1 MSLERLLQIME
12 KLRSPEG
19 CPWDREQTHDSLKR
33 YLIEEAYEVLE
44 AIDTGDPSMLADELG
59 DVLLQ
64 VVFHAQIAKEQ
75 GTFTM
80 DDVIEAISSKL
91 IRRHPHVFG
100 EIDVSTVS
108 DVIRNWD
115 AIKRAEKQG
124 QERTSLLDGVPKEF
138 PALMRAEKI
147 QQKAAKVGFE
157 WDDVR
162 GALAKAQEEFY
173 ELQDA
178 VDSADQDQIKA
189 EFGDLLFALVNVA
202 RYVKVDPELALQDAT
217 SKFVRRFQFIE
228 EKAKAQGLSL
238 EDMSLAEM
246 DAIWDE
252 AKAYFRKKPQS

>member
-124 QERTSLLDGVPKEF
+124 QERTSLLDGVLKNSP
-138 PALMRAEKI
+138 L
-147 QQKAAKVGFE
+147 
-157 WDDVR
+157 
-162 GALAKAQEEFY
+162 
-173 ELQDA
+173 
-178 VDSADQDQIKA
+178 
-189 EFGDLLFALVNVA
+189 
-202 RYVKVDPELALQDAT
+202 
-217 SKFVRRFQFIE
+217 
-228 EKAKAQGLSL
+228 
-238 EDMSLAEM
+238 
-246 DAIWDE
+246 
-252 AKAYFRKKPQS
+252 